1 MTCLAPA
8 DGVGCETMLRWI
20 LCLLL
25 VVPAPALAADDPWFG
40 RDKWLHFG
48 ASTALAAGGYAL
60 GATIWDEPEP
70 ALAVGAAVALGAGIG
85 KELLDLAGMGHP
97 SWRDLAWD
105 VAGTGV
111 GLLLAWAIHS
121 AVTPDE
127 GRPVTV
133 GAGRPLGLSLRW

>member
-1 MTCLAPA
+1 MS
-8 DGVGCETMLRWI
+8 RWI

-25 VVPAPALAADDPWFG
+25 VLVFPAPALAADDPWFG
-40 RDKWLHFG
+40 KDKWLHFG

-60 GATIWDEPEP
+60 GAAIWERPEP
-70 ALAVGAAVALGAGIG
+70 ALAVGAGLALGAGVG
-85 KELLDLAGMGHP
+85 KEILDLAGMGHP

-121 AVTPDE
+121 AVVPE
-127 GRPVTV
+127 EERPVAL
-133 GAGRPLGLSLRW
+133 GAGRSLTLALRW